1 MSNDELKPVRCG
13 CGGASNIVKRL
24 SRDYS
29 VPVWYVECIKC
40 NIETDDYF
48 SEAEA
53 VEAWNRAM
61 GATDICVGDNERTA
75 KVTLLNT
82 GLHTIWGTCEC
93 GRQVEKPGRND
104 QSGAYYCPRC
114 GARLEW
120 K

>member
-1 MSNDELKPVRCG
+1 MSEELKPVPCG

-75 KVTLLNT
+75 KVT
-82 GLHTIWGTCEC
+82 TI
-93 GRQVEKPGRND
+93 EKPIEGSD
-104 QSGAYYCPRC
+104 STISVSACSQCLGVVSVFDTYCSGC

-120 K
+120 E

>member
-29 VPVWYVECIKC
+29 VPV
-40 NIETDDYF
+40 TDDYF

>member
-1 MSNDELKPVRCG
+1 MSDELKPVRCG
-13 CGGASNIVKRL
+13 CGGASNIVKRF
-24 SRDYS
+24 SRDYH

-75 KVTLLNT
+75 KVAKVDMPSEHNKVYKCLN
-82 GLHTIWGTCEC
+82 C
-93 GRQVEKPGRND
+93 GQYTHRTSWSSPVN
-104 QSGAYYCPRC
+104 YCTNC

-120 K
+120 NE